1 MLAAGAAPSTLAQDF
16 SFDPSITQEQFD
28 EFSLALGRAVYP
40 SPVAPADGAGL
51 LALDIG
57 IATSALEID
66 ESEPFWQL
74 AISEDILQDGYL
86 FVPRLV
92 VSKAFGRINISGSYM
107 TIPETEIDVIGAT
120 LDLTLSRDGLVRP
133 AVGIRGAWSELRGV
147 DDLEMTVTGLEA
159 IISKKV
165 GPFTPY
171 GAWGR
176 GMVESSGRILLP
188 LPEDELILEADL
200 EDDRL
205 TVGARFSFFLFEIA
219 AEAVRHDNDTTYGAR
234 ASLSL

>member
-1 MLAAGAAPSTLAQDF
+1 MAAGAAPSTLAQDF
-16 SFDPSITQEQFD
+16 SFDPSITQAEFE
-28 EFSLALGRAVYP
+28 EFSLTLGRAVYP
-40 SPVAPADGAGL
+40 SPVAPADRAGI

-57 IATSALEID
+57 IAISALEID
-66 ESEPFWQL
+66 ESAPFWQL

-86 FVPRLV
+86 LVPRLV
-92 VSKAFGRINISGSYM
+92 VSKSFGRFNISGSYM
-107 TIPETEIDVIGAT
+107 TIPETDVDVIGAT
-120 LDLTLSRDGLVRP
+120 LDLTLSRDGLARP
-133 AVGIRGAWSELRGV
+133 AIGIRGAWSELRGV
-147 DDLEMTVTGLEA
+147 DDLEMTITGLEA

-165 GPFTPY
+165 GPITPY

-176 GMVESSGRILLP
+176 EMIESSGRILLP
-188 LPEDELILEADL
+188 IPEDELILEADL